1 MRNFYTKDKS
11 LLVSGIHTAFPR
23 KTKNGYLFAGETH
36 DFWEMMYCIEGG
48 ATVTSG
54 DRVSA
59 VSQDQCIF
67 FRPMEFHSFRVEKT
81 VDSLFFIISFSAEG
95 DSLKKLGGKVFHL
108 DRELKS
114 ALIDVIN
121 LLDFD
126 GDTWEEPHLSQ
137 RFLKSLATKSGGIN
151 LLINHFENFL
161 LSLSG
166 RSVTRASTPD
176 SAETKIYTSAL
187 KHIDARVGESLTV
200 DELSRLC
207 SVSAAYLKK
216 LFRKYNGLGI
226 HEYILKNKM
235 SLARQLLTSG
245 ETVAAV
251 SYQLGFSSPNYFSTV
266 FKREVGV
273 SPLEYKKGDF
283 FETY

>member
-1 MRNFYTKDKS
+1 MRFFYSKDRS
-11 LLVSGIHTAFPR
+11 LSVSGIHTAFPR
-23 KTKNGYLFAGETH
+23 KTTNGYLFAGETH

-54 DRVSA
+54 DRVVTLSE
-59 VSQDQCIF
+59 DQCIF
-67 FRPMEFHSFRVEKT
+67 FRPMEFHSFRVEKAA
-81 VDSLFFIISFSAEG
+81 DSLFFIISFKAEG
-95 DSLKKLGGKVFHL
+95 EVSEKLGGKVFHL
-108 DRELKS
+108 DRELKDR
-114 ALIDVIN
+114 LFEVID
-121 LLDFD
+121 LLDFKS
-126 GDTWEEPHLSQ
+126 DTWEEPQLTQ
-137 RFLKSLATKSGGIN
+137 RFLRKLALVPGSIGI
-151 LLINHFENFL
+151 LINSFENFL
-161 LSLSG
+161 ICLSG
-166 RSVTRASTPD
+166 RSVERASAPD

-187 KHIDARVGESLTV
+187 RHIDERTGENLTV

-207 SVSAAYLKK
+207 CVSSAYLKK

-251 SYQLGFSSPNYFSTV
+251 SYRLGFSSPNYFSTV
-266 FKREVGV
+266 FRREVGV